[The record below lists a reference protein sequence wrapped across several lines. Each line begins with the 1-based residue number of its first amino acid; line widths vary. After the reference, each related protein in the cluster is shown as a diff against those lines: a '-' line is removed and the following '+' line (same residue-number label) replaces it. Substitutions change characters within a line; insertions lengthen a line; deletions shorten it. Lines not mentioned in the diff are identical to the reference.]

1 MRPVLSAALLVLVSA
16 PLTRV
21 AGANESVHARTG
33 ARSALQ
39 ASPPLTRESFA
50 ERKAV
55 RGVAL
60 EGAESSESPELRSM
74 RRFEEQA
81 FPRPGAFIPGPP
93 EPDDVPKALPPGL
106 EGRWGGTGDIPREL
120 RSPERGAA
128 PPAPKAGKEW
138 LSGLS
143 LPDLPVRWEP
153 QVVRFLEF
161 FKDDPKGRAIMTS
174 WLRKMG
180 RYRAII
186 EKRLDDQGLPRDLIY
201 LAMVE
206 SGFDPGATSLKSA
219 GGVWQFIPGAARAY
233 GLEVS
238 HWVDARR
245 DPERAAEAAAHM
257 LKDLYVRFGSWPL
270 AFAAYNAGYGA
281 VLRSIARF
289 NTNDFWE
296 LARHEAGL
304 PWETT
309 LYVPKIL
316 AAAIVG
322 HNLRAFGF
330 ADNTKDAPWEF
341 DRVEVSTGISFATL
355 AKAAGT
361 RPDVIEDLNPEYVA
375 GRVPPDRPSVA
386 LRVPV
391 GSGASFSKAAGEAR
405 TAERMQPMVLRFG
418 ETLDDVAKARGS
430 SVRELKRINGVTDT
444 AELRGGMTILVPS
457 RVAPT
462 APPPAATEDADDTI
476 LVAVPDRAFAYQG
489 CERVFYRT
497 RDGDTLA
504 DIATA
509 FDVPMD
515 NIVEWN
521 HIDPEAKLQP
531 KLILQLFVRQGFD
544 RAAVVL
550 LDADK
555 VRVVTLGSEEF
566 LELEAARRGKT
577 RLFYSARAGDTL
589 TKIAKRYGLAPG
601 DLARVNRLS
610 ATSDLGEGQRIVVYS
625 PTPELPKEI
634 TSKVTGTPKKPVL
647 ALREVERK
655 GGKTAPGKPEKSG
668 RNGAANK
675 ASAGKTVANS
685 APAAKSN
692 GKSAKAEPAP
702 GKKPGNGKR

>member
-1 MRPVLSAALLVLVSA
+1 MRLALRSALILAMPAALAAQAQARDSANSPSTARPVL
-16 PLTRV
+16 
-21 AGANESVHARTG
+21 
-33 ARSALQ
+33 Q
-39 ASPPLTRESFA
+39 ASASPARGNFA

-55 RGVAL
+55 RGIAL
-60 EGAESSESPELRSM
+60 EGAETSESPELRAM

-81 FPRPGAFIPGPP
+81 FPRPGGVVPV
-93 EPDDVPKALPPGL
+93 EPDDAPKSLPPGL
-106 EGRWGGTGDIPREL
+106 EGNWGGTGDIPREL
-120 RSPERGAA
+120 KSPERGSA
-128 PPAPKAGKEW
+128 PPATKPGADW
-138 LSGLS
+138 LRQLT
-143 LPDLPVRWEP
+143 LPDLPIRWEP

-161 FKDDPKGRAIMTS
+161 FKNDPKGRAIMTS

-186 EKRLDDQGLPRDLIY
+186 ERKLDDEGLPRDLIY

-245 DPERAAEAAAHM
+245 DPERAAEAAARL

-289 NTNDFWE
+289 NSNDFWE

-330 ADNTKDAPWEF
+330 EGLAPDAPWEF
-341 DRVEVSTGISFATL
+341 DRVEVSSGVSFASL
-355 AKAAGT
+355 ARAAGA
-361 RPDVIEDLNPEYVA
+361 RPDVIEDLNPEYVT
-375 GRVPPDRPSVA
+375 GRVPPDRPSA
-386 LRVPV
+386 LLRVPL
-391 GSGASFSKAAGEAR
+391 GSGNAFTKAAITAR
-405 TAERMQPMVLRFG
+405 TAERLQPYVLRFG
-418 ETLDDVAKARGS
+418 ESLDDVAKARGCS
-430 SVRELKRINGVTDT
+430 LRELKRINAVSDT
-444 AELRGGMTILVPS
+444 ALLRGGMTILIPVRAAS
-457 RVAPT
+457 
-462 APPPAATEDADDTI
+462 APPAPAAADTTDDTI

-489 CERVFYRT
+489 RERVFYRT
-497 RDGDTLA
+497 REGDTLV
-504 DIATA
+504 DIAA
-509 FDVPMD
+509 VFDVTPD
-515 NIVEWN
+515 EIVEWN

-531 KLILQLFVRQGFD
+531 KLILQLFVREGLD
-544 RAAVVL
+544 RTGVIVL
-550 LDADK
+550 DPDK

-589 TKIAKRYGLAPG
+589 AKIAKRYGLMPG

-610 ATSDLGEGQRIVVYS
+610 ATSELSEGQKIVVYS

-634 TSKVTGTPKKPVL
+634 TSKITGAPKPSSLVMKE
-647 ALREVERK
+647 AAAK
-655 GGKTAPGKPEKSG
+655 GKKLVPAKSDRPGK
-668 RNGAANK
+668 NGAASKPAPAK
-675 ASAGKTVANS
+675 AVANS
-685 APAAKSN
+685 ASTTKSN
-692 GKSAKAEPAP
+692 GKSTKPQAA
-702 GKKPGNGKR
+702 GKKPGNGKH

>member
-1 MRPVLSAALLVLVSA
+1 
-16 PLTRV
+16 
-21 AGANESVHARTG
+21 
-33 ARSALQ
+33 
-39 ASPPLTRESFA
+39 
-50 ERKAV
+50 
-55 RGVAL
+55 
-60 EGAESSESPELRSM
+60 M

-120 RSPERGAA
+120 RSPEHGAA

-138 LSGLS
+138 LSGLT

-153 QVVRFLEF
+153 QVIRFLEF

-186 EKRLDDQGLPRDLIY
+186 ERRLDDQGLPRDLIY

-330 ADNTKDAPWEF
+330 ADNTRDAAWEF

-361 RPDVIEDLNPEYVA
+361 RPDVIEDLNPEYIA

-386 LRVPV
+386 LRVPL
-391 GSGASFSKAAGEAR
+391 GSGASFNKAAGEAR
-405 TAERMQPMVLRFG
+405 AAERMQPVVLRFG

-444 AELRGGMTILVPS
+444 ALLRGGMTILVPS
-457 RVAPT
+457 RVAPVVS
-462 APPPAATEDADDTI
+462 PPAATEDADDSI

-489 CERVFYRT
+489 RERVFYRT

-531 KLILQLFVRQGFD
+531 KLILQLFVREGFD
-544 RAAVVL
+544 RAGVVL

-634 TSKVTGTPKKPVL
+634 TAKVTGTSKKPVL
-647 ALREVERK
+647 AVREIEKK
-655 GGKTAPGKPEKSG
+655 GGKLAPGKPEKPG
-668 RNGAANK
+668 RNGAAGK
-675 ASAGKTVANS
+675 AAAGKTVANS